1 MCYTWYKERMADGER
16 SENMILISFG
26 TRPEY
31 IKIKPL
37 LKAFSKESIDYKLLL
52 TGQHT
57 DLLSSIEED
66 VDKLEIID
74 GDSRLDSIVSSVMNN
89 DHMFDGVDAVL
100 VQGDTTSAFSIA
112 LAAFH
117 RKIKIIHLE
126 AGLRTYDLLNP
137 YPEEFNRQAISRM
150 STINLCPT
158 EESNQNLK
166 SEKVQGSNYVVG
178 NTVLDNIVG
187 VKPEYTNK
195 VVITMHRRENH
206 DLIPEWFRKLDEIAK
221 DNKDLE
227 FILPI
232 HPNPN
237 VYKHK
242 DLLRHVKVVKPMQY
256 DEFIKLLASCKFVI
270 TDSGGLQEESSFF
283 RKKCIV
289 CRKTTERIE
298 GMGTFAFLCMGTE
311 DLPGL
316 VKWVNDDHIPD
327 EGERCPYG
335 DGKSAEKICK
345 ILKERHGL

>member
-1 MCYTWYKERMADGER
+1 
-16 SENMILISFG
+16 MILISFG

-37 LKAFSKESIDYKLLL
+37 LEAFQDKIDYKLLL

-66 VDKLEIID
+66 IDKLEIID
-74 GDSRLDSIVSSVMNN
+74 GDNRLDSIVSSVMNN
-89 DHMFDGVDAVL
+89 DSIFDGIDAVL

-126 AGLRTYDLLNP
+126 AGLRTSDLLNP

-150 STINLCPT
+150 SSINLCPT
-158 EESNQNLK
+158 QVSYDNLI
-166 SEKVQGSNYVVG
+166 SEKVQGSNYIVG
-178 NTVLDNIVG
+178 NTVLDNIVHIE
-187 VKPEYTNK
+187 PTYTNK

-206 DLIPEWFRKLDEIAK
+206 DLIPEWFRQLDEIAK
-221 DNKDLE
+221 NNKELE

-242 DLLRHVKVVKPMQY
+242 KLLRNVNVVKPMQY
-256 DEFIKLLASCKFVI
+256 GDFVRLLSSCKFVI

-298 GMGTFAFLCMGTE
+298 GMGTFSFLCLGTN
-311 DLPGL
+311 DLPDL
-316 VKWVNDDHIPD
+316 VQWVNNDHIPD
-327 EGERCPYG
+327 EGEECPYG
-335 DGKSAEKICK
+335 DGHSAEKICRV
-345 ILKERHGL
+345 LKENHGF